1 MNAIDFNVFQTLTTR
16 LLLRREQRGFHYP
29 AENNWTHSFNAE
41 NNWTHRFN
49 GIVHQE
55 YALAQYKLD
64 KIDAYTIRIID
75 GIFWNDPV
83 TPTKGHR
90 YFSSKHGFYEYATID
105 RQWTA
110 MLYEFRDN
118 YPGADYKL
126 DWYRFNSRSDA
137 VYVETWDWDS
147 AVKDPEKC
155 FTVSARPRDNAALGR
170 TGESAPSRSLP
181 GAGRSPF
188 VRN

>member
-1 MNAIDFNVFQTLTTR
+1 MNAIDFNVFRTLTTR
-16 LLLRREQRGFHYP
+16 LLLRREQRGFHYL
-29 AENNWTHSFNAE
+29 AENNWTHSFN
-41 NNWTHRFN
+41 
-49 GIVHQE
+49 GIIHQE

-64 KIDAYTIRIID
+64 KIDAYTIRLID

-105 RQWTA
+105 QQWTA
-110 MLYEFRDN
+110 MLYEFSDN
-118 YPGADYKL
+118 YPGADYTL
-126 DWYRFNSRSDA
+126 DWYRFNSPSDA

-170 TGESAPSRSLP
+170 KGESAPARPLP

-188 VRN
+188 VRD